1 MSSSRDGVV
10 GSEAR
15 SESREDGLIK
25 VTDTKQTPAYD
36 AQPAKQNI
44 ASDSDTVEKKDVVSK
59 GEDAGTQNMLEG
71 NEDTK
76 EDNTETETP
85 PPDYEK
91 VYMSGTPFIILTLV
105 LMATILMTALD
116 QNILCKFHICAV
128 ERAASQYFRSHCHTK
143 NCD

>member
-1 MSSSRDGVV
+1 MTSSKNGMVV
-10 GSEAR
+10 TEVGNASK
-15 SESREDGLIK
+15 EDGLIE
-25 VTDTKQTPAYD
+25 VANSKQSVAHN

-44 ASDSDTVEKKDVVSK
+44 VSDSDTVEKKDVVSQ
-59 GEDAGTQNMLEG
+59 GEIVGSQDALKEK
-71 NEDTK
+71 EKTK
-76 EDNTETETP
+76 EHSIETETP
-85 PPDYEK
+85 PPDYDK

-128 ERAASQYFRSHCHTK
+128 TRAASQYFRSHCHTE